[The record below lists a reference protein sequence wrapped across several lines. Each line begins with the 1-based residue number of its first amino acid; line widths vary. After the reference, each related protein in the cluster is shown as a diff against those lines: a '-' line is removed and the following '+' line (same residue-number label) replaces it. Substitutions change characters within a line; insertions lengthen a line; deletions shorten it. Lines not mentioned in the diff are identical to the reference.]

1 MRTLLVILLFTMF
14 WINSGAQIEIDTADI
29 VTSYDENGLVLK
41 SYHIKNQNHFAK
53 SDNSSYYLEIDGEV
67 SLSDNSRKILS
78 EFVIEVLQKNKK
90 SSYSGRTI
98 WLSLLVNF
106 KGEITSV
113 MIGLDKKDASSVD
126 FTKQE
131 VKQIMQKIKKKVQFD
146 VEREFKYKDRFIS
159 MSVPVRAY
167 FTE

>member
-1 MRTLLVILLFTMF
+1 MKTLLVILLFTMF

-29 VTSYDENGLVLK
+29 VTSYNTDGFYVK
-41 SYHIKNQNHFAK
+41 SYHEKNQNHFAK

-67 SLSDNSRKILS
+67 SLSDNSRKILTD
-78 EFVIEVLQKNKK
+78 FVIEVLQKDKN
-90 SSYSGRTI
+90 SSYSGKTI

-106 KGEITSV
+106 NGKIASA
-113 MIGLDKKDASSVD
+113 MIGLDKKDASSID

-131 VKQIMQKIKKKVQFD
+131 VKQIMQEIKKNVQFD

-159 MSVPVRAY
+159 MSVPVRIK
-167 FTE
+167 

>member
-1 MRTLLVILLFTMF
+1 MKTLLVIFLFTMF
-14 WINSGAQIEIDTADI
+14 WINSEAQIEIDTANI
-29 VTSYDENGLVLK
+29 VTSCNTDGFFVK

-53 SDNSSYYLEIDGEV
+53 SDISSYYLEIDGEV
-67 SLSDNSRKILS
+67 SLSDISRKILS
-78 EFVIEVLQKNKK
+78 EFVIEILQKNKK
-90 SSYSGRTI
+90 SSYSGKTI

-106 KGEITSV
+106 RGEITSV

-131 VKQIMQKIKKKVQFD
+131 VKQIMQKIKKNVQFD

-159 MSVPVRAY
+159 MSVPVRIK
-167 FTE
+167 